1 MWEGLKVKD
10 TGRLTLAFRR
20 ICEFVSYLSL
30 LFSFEIKILRIF
42 FRFLFDCTDNFA
54 GAKKYDGGLQSFA
67 LEMIARRW
75 GWWRARPSSG

>member
-10 TGRLTLAFRR
+10 TGRLTLAFLR
-20 ICEFVSYLSL
+20 ICEFISYLSL

-54 GAKKYDGGLQSFA
+54 GAKNLMEDSKVSP
-67 LEMIARRW
+67 
-75 GWWRARPSSG
+75 WR